1 MKNRDYFGYLKRQSF
16 ICILLK
22 STPTLLSSTYRNCA
36 NLSFGRKG
44 TEGNL
49 SIESNHNMPE
59 KLTYRSVKEVVVVF
73 AVCGISLRD
82 DEGTIGTTKTTMR
95 GSS

>member
-1 MKNRDYFGYLKRQSF
+1 M
-16 ICILLK
+16 
-22 STPTLLSSTYRNCA
+22 
-36 NLSFGRKG
+36 
-44 TEGNL
+44 GNL

-95 GSS
+95 GSSKL